1 MYYFVQGLQHNN
13 ASKVNEFTLLGVNVE
28 EENVFKSFVIGF
40 VNSSFDVDDHCPY
53 NLIFCGIAGKAEQIE
68 NIHGFF
74 NNVCNINYFC
84 VISDISKC

>member
-40 VNSSFDVDDHCPY
+40 VNSFFNVDDYCPY
-53 NLIFCGIAGKAEQIE
+53 NLIFCGIAGKAEQIDTW
-68 NIHGFF
+68 IF
-74 NNVCNINYFC
+74 
-84 VISDISKC
+84 